1 MSTLNITN
9 RRAGSVNILDLNGQI
24 RLGETNVNLHN
35 AIRQLVDSGEKNVL
49 LNLAG
54 VSHMDSSGLGEL
66 VASYT
71 TIERSGGVLKLLNL
85 SEKVIDLMTI
95 TKLFTVFDVYENEQT
110 ALQSFGGTSE
120 AAA

>member
-9 RRAGSVNILDLNGQI
+9 RWAGSVNILDLNGQI

-35 AIRQLVDSGEKNVL
+35 AIRQLVDAGEKNVL

-54 VSHMDSSGLGEL
+54 VTHIDSSGLGEL

-95 TKLFTVFDVYENEQT
+95 TKLFTVFDVYEDEQT

-120 AAA
+120 ATA

>member
-54 VSHMDSSGLGEL
+54 VSHIDSSGLGEL

>member
-54 VSHMDSSGLGEL
+54 VSHIDSSGLGEL

-95 TKLFTVFDVYENEQT
+95 TKLFTVFDVYEDEQT
-110 ALQSFGGTSE
+110 ALQSFGGTSQ
-120 AAA
+120 ATA